1 MYQIVNVINITDT
14 HFPATKPLG
23 ILRSSLLKTPRKG
36 SQHIIP
42 RSCGHFTR
50 SELRKIP
57 RKRDSEMS
65 FMAEAIRRCFTRVL
79 AKKTIR
85 FI

>member
-1 MYQIVNVINITDT
+1 MYQIVNVINITET

-23 ILRSSLLKTPRKG
+23 ILRSSLLLVKG
-36 SQHIIP
+36 ASILFLG
-42 RSCGHFTR
+42 RVATFTR

-65 FMAEAIRRCFTRVL
+65 FMAEATRRCFTRVL
-79 AKKTIR
+79 TKKTIR